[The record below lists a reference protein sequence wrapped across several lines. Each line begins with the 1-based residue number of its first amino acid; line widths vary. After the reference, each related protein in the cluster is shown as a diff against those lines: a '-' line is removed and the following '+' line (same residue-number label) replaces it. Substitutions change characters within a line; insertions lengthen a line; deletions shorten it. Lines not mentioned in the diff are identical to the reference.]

1 MNKTDLLKPGS
12 TRQNELHDLSR
23 QINERENTLAM
34 LRTKTLD
41 CASAWVCEVMLQG
54 QALLKAKSALTHG
67 MWLDWLQIHCPLIS
81 SRTAQ
86 KYMLVASNAARQPA
100 LEIDQ
105 SVSLRSALALCIDP
119 AQADQAKIETTK
131 SWPPYLEALGRVA
144 KFVGYVERFPLV
156 QWPDEGREKL
166 RNEFLTG
173 AKQKWGSR
181 SSPLRNSLFPLF
193 PPVQFVLFRAP
204 A

>member
-12 TRQNELHDLSR
+12 IRQNELHDLSR
-23 QINERENTLAM
+23 QINERENTLAL
-34 LRTKTLD
+34 LRSKTLD

-81 SRTAQ
+81 ARMAQ
-86 KYMLVASNAARQPA
+86 RYMLVASKPGVV
-100 LEIDQ
+100 DQ
-105 SVSLRSALALCIDP
+105 AVSLRSALALCIAP
-119 AQADQAKIETTK
+119 SESDQPKPEETK

-166 RNEFLTG
+166 RTDL
-173 AKQKWGSR
+173 
-181 SSPLRNSLFPLF
+181 L
-193 PPVQFVLFRAP
+193 PVATMLWPERFA